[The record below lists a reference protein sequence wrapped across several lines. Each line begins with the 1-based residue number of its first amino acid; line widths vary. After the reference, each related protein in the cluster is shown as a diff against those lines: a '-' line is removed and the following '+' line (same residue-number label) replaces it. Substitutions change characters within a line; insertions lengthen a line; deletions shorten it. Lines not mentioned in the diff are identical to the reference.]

1 MERLNPPMTT
11 ASTQPVR
18 SAPVLCVDLD
28 GTLISTDMLWESV
41 VLLLKQSPLSLF
53 LLPIWLIRGR
63 AYLKRQLALRVK
75 IRPETLPYRSEV
87 VDYLRAQKASGRTLV
102 LATASDELVAN
113 SIAEHLGIFD
123 RVLASDGVSNL
134 KGATKARRLAKE
146 FGEKRF
152 SYAGDSGSDAAVW
165 QSAASAIVVGS
176 TSAAGNTEIEQRFNT
191 PSFSPLLM
199 IKALRLH
206 HWSKNL
212 LLVLPVLL
220 AHRLEP
226 ALLLRVGLGIVLFG
240 VAASSIYVLNDLLDL
255 TSDRAHPWKRR
266 RPFASG
272 VLSIPVGLM
281 MFVVLLAGSLV
292 SVWVLLGG
300 KAALLTFGYCVL
312 SLAYSF
318 ALKRIVLLDVFVLTG
333 FYSLRLLV
341 GAAIASVPLSPWFLA
356 FSSFFFFSLALA
368 KRYSELLHAHDLV
381 RDGNS
386 GRSYGHGDR
395 ELLSLMGVSSA
406 FSAIIILALYTQS
419 AAVTALYNRPSILM
433 LVCPLVLYWTSR
445 IWLKAHRGELNED
458 PVTLAMRDPVS
469 YLVGA
474 AALFVVVLAYFLR

>member
-1 MERLNPPMTT
+1 MMS
-11 ASTQPVR
+11 ASTQPARAALAV
-18 SAPVLCVDLD
+18 CVDLD
-28 GTLISTDMLWESV
+28 GTLISTDMFWECLI
-41 VLLLKQSPLSLF
+41 LLLKQSPFSLL
-53 LLPIWLIRGR
+53 LLPVWLMHGR

-75 IRPETLPYRSEV
+75 IRPETLPYHTDV
-87 VDYLRAQKASGRTLV
+87 LDYLRAQKAAGRSLI

-113 SIAEHLGIFD
+113 VIAEHLGIFD
-123 RVLASDGVSNL
+123 RVIASDGVTNL
-134 KGATKARRLAKE
+134 KGAVKAKRLASE
-146 FGEKRF
+146 FGEKHF
-152 SYAGDSGSDAAVW
+152 CYAGDSASDAAVW

-176 TSAAGNTEIEQRFNT
+176 TSAAGTTEIEHRFAAST
-191 PSFSPLLM
+191 FSPLLM

-212 LLVLPVLL
+212 LLALPVLL
-220 AHRLEP
+220 AHRLAP
-226 ALLLRVGLGIVLFG
+226 ALLMRVALGMVLFG
-240 VAASSIYVLNDLLDL
+240 IAASSIYVLNDLLDL
-255 TSDRAHPWKRR
+255 SSDRAHPWKRR

-272 VLSIPVGLM
+272 ALSIPVGLL
-281 MFVVLLAGSLV
+281 MFVVLLAVSLIAA
-292 SVWVLLGG
+292 WALLGRL
-300 KAALLTFGYCVL
+300 AALLTIGYCVL

-318 ALKRIVLLDVFVLTG
+318 SLKRIALVDVFVLTG

-368 KRYSELLHAHDLV
+368 KRYSELLHAQDLV

-386 GRSYGHGDR
+386 GRSYGHKDR
-395 ELLSLMGVSSA
+395 EVLSLMGVSSA

-419 AAVTALYNRPSILM
+419 DAVTKLYRSPSILM

-445 IWLKAHRGELNED
+445 VWLQAHRGELNED

-474 AALFVVVLAYFLR
+474 MAVCVVIVAYFMR